1 LFSVTGKKEEAK
13 KELESA
19 KRLFKVQG
27 READVKKTEEL
38 LKSLR

>member
-13 KELESA
+13 KELEIA
-19 KRLFKVQG
+19 KDLFEKEG

-38 LKSLR
+38 LKSL